1 MAEDHRDEI
10 AAKALLELYNEW
22 EKEGKPDELKI
33 STIVPNA
40 ADDVRS
46 QITRRTVLIFL
57 ELVYPGLSILSILAR
72 DLGVFV
78 IWGLPMAWI
87 IAMQE
92 TLRETSTRLGS
103 ATGLCGDLLGLVVVK
118 SGRCRGRRTAQAMQC
133 SCGVVQYCVQV
144 LLATAVRIRGKTSC
158 GSGPG
163 KFYWSPPATS
173 RTLLRLREANA
184 QKSVLRCG
192 YIRTWGRH
200 RLRAAAQK
208 IRTTQSRSA
217 AEVAP
222 RSLQ

>member
-118 SGRCRGRRTAQAMQC
+118 SGR
-133 SCGVVQYCVQV
+133 VVGLGAVMD
-144 LLATAVRIRGKTSC
+144 LLFGKTQGLGAIRKHFQGVKTLPQRVSFFRIYFSALFLLVHQSISMIITTPT
-158 GSGPG
+158 GS
-163 KFYWSPPATS
+163 
-173 RTLLRLREANA
+173 LL
-184 QKSVLRCG
+184 G
-192 YIRTWGRH
+192 
-200 RLRAAAQK
+200 
-208 IRTTQSRSA
+208 
-217 AEVAP
+217 
-222 RSLQ
+222 